1 MTCVCPACC
10 EPDARTPL
18 QFYETNIGQ
27 SQVIMQWNF
36 THYSAEA
43 PGADIF
49 TPPAGCGATECPS
62 KPCAFFRQNL

>member
-49 TPPAGCGATECPS
+49 TPPAGCGA
-62 KPCAFFRQNL
+62 